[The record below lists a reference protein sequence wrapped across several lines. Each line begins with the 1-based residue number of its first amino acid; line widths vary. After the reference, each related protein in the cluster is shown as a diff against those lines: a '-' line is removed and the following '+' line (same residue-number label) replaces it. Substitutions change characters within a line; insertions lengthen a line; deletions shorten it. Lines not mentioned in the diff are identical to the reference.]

1 MSNKPETGRF
11 YRSLPLIVTPPS
23 YHPLNLSLALLLTA
37 LLLGW
42 LLGLGTTNNPQHHN
56 QQHSEPMPPIAV
68 ITLMGALHGRL
79 PVEATCSQ
87 QRIAVYTVAERGS
100 TAPPEL
106 PLGLTLES
114 LEPLDYGY
122 YSLSPA
128 ATSLRLDVLDADGN
142 STRRFQA
149 LEGTVDIRPQGLYIV
164 AQLRDETSALLY
176 ITVQASCQPTASA
189 AVQ

>member
-1 MSNKPETGRF
+1 MSNKPEIGRF
-11 YRSLPLIVTPPS
+11 YRSLSLIVTPPS

-42 LLGLGTTNNPQHHN
+42 LLGLGTTNNTQHHH
-56 QQHSEPMPPIAV
+56 QQRGEPMPPVAV
-68 ITLMGALHGRL
+68 IALMGALHGRL

-87 QRIAVYTVAERGS
+87 QSIAMHTVAERGS

-106 PLGLTLES
+106 PLGLMLES

-122 YSLSPA
+122 YSLSPTA
-128 ATSLRLDVLDADGN
+128 ASLRLDVLDADGN
-142 STRRFQA
+142 SIRRFQA
-149 LEGTVDIRPQGLYIV
+149 LEGTVDIRPQGVYIA

-176 ITVQASCQPTASA
+176 VTAQAIAI
-189 AVQ
+189 VK